1 MGTFLPQVGKEK
13 AAAIAEIA
21 RIGADGSRVLGS
33 VLKTEGEERDVVD
46 KAARDAHDEVVAAET
61 KARAGEAATIAEGY
75 SDATSASEEA
85 TRTRDRLDQLET
97 GTTRLQNLI
106 DETFAKKSSAEAAR
120 FDEVQR
126 QIQSMNRA
134 VQHGSSFAETNNAIV
149 AALRPESP
157 L

>member
-1 MGTFLPQVGKEK
+1 MTATEK
-13 AAAIAEIA
+13 SYEGRSGPNPSVPLTSRESAALEDEEH
-21 RIGADGSRVLGS
+21 GFGE
-33 VLKTEGEERDVVD
+33 TEGEERDVVD

-126 QIQSMNRA
+126 QIQS
-134 VQHGSSFAETNNAIV
+134 
-149 AALRPESP
+149 LR
-157 L
+157 LAM